1 MSENKIQFLVTGS
14 SDEPYEVV
22 FMKDGEKISAT
33 CTCPAGIYGRY
44 CKHRLNI
51 IDGERTNIVSDN
63 ADEVEIIQTWVSG
76 SQIESVLR
84 EIEFAE
90 QRAALAKQE
99 VSDAKT
105 RLARIMQ
112 PS

>member
-1 MSENKIQFLVTGS
+1 MLGNKIQFLVKGS
-14 SDEPYEVV
+14 LDEPYEVV

-33 CTCPAGIYGRY
+33 CTCTAGIYGRS

-51 IDGERTNIVSDN
+51 IDGKRANIVSDN
-63 ADEVEIIQTWVSG
+63 ANEVEIIQTWMPG
-76 SQIESVLR
+76 SQIESALR

-99 VSDAKT
+99 VSEAKT
-105 RLARIMQ
+105 RLAQIMQ